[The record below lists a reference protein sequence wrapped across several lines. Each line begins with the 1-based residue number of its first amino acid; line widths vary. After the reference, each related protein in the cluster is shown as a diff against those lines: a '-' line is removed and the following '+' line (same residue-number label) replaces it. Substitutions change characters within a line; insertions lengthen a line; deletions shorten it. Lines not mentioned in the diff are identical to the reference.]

1 MTQQTEHYKTV
12 ATKISP
18 YAYRL
23 LQRLARKLGMKIYE
37 LLQMFVDTSIR
48 YMSDAHNLTP
58 EMERAMA
65 IFEHMTG
72 WAGCMNF
79 AEPTGDKSISEAI
92 YFLTSQKKKGCRAV
106 LVTPPF
112 LGKMGQTENVQRI
125 LERTI
130 ELLCPERYRRLR
142 LLAAELN
149 RQSIVDLIDWL
160 IDYHSTDSDTEE
172 MRKMFEDALRAE
184 NNKPV
189 AYGERTKRKKHYTPD
204 TMPTIRF
211 SKEDVPDLPELKN
224 KFDIDKDAIGI

>member
-18 YAYRL
+18 EAYRL
-23 LQRLARKLGMKIYE
+23 LQRLARKLGMKVYE
-37 LLQMFVDTSIR
+37 ILQMCIDTSIR
-48 YMSDAHNLTP
+48 YMSDEHNLTP

-72 WAGCMNF
+72 WAGSMNF
-79 AEPTGDKSISEAI
+79 AELSGDKRISEAI
-92 YFLTSQKKKGCRAV
+92 YFLTSPKKKGSRAV
-106 LVTPPF
+106 LVTLPF

-125 LERTI
+125 VERTI

-142 LLAAELN
+142 LLAAEHN
-149 RQSIVDLIDWL
+149 CQSIIGMIDWL

-211 SKEDVPDLPELKN
+211 SKEDVPDLPELKD

>member
-12 ATKISP
+12 ATKINP
-18 YAYRL
+18 GAYRL
-23 LQRLARKLGMKIYE
+23 LQRLARMLGMKIYE
-37 LLQMFVDTSIR
+37 LLQMYVDTSIR
-48 YMSDAHNLTP
+48 YMSDTHNLTP

-72 WAGCMNF
+72 WAGSMNF

-92 YFLTSQKKKGCRAV
+92 YFLTSPKKKGCRAV
-106 LVTPPF
+106 LVTLPF

-125 LERTI
+125 VERTM
-130 ELLCPERYRRLR
+130 ELVCPERYRRLR
-142 LLAAELN
+142 LLAAEHN
-149 RQSIVDLIDWL
+149 CQSILDMIDRL

-211 SKEDVPDLPELKN
+211 SKEDLPELKD

>member
-37 LLQMFVDTSIR
+37 LLQMCLDTLIR
-48 YMSDAHNLTP
+48 YASDTHNLTP

-79 AEPTGDKSISEAI
+79 AEPTGDKRISEAI
-92 YFLTSQKKKGCRAV
+92 YFLTSPKKKGSRAV
-106 LVTPPF
+106 LVTLPF
-112 LGKMGQTENVQRI
+112 FGKRGQTENVQRI
-125 LERTI
+125 VERTM
-130 ELLCPERYRRLR
+130 ELVCPERYRRLR
-142 LLAAELN
+142 LLADEHN
-149 RQSIVDLIDWL
+149 CQSILNMIDRL

-204 TMPTIRF
+204 TMPAIRF
-211 SKEDVPDLPELKN
+211 SKEDLPELKD

>member
-12 ATKISP
+12 ATKISNE
-18 YAYRL
+18 AHRQL
-23 LQRLARKLGMKIYE
+23 EQLAGKLGMKIYE
-37 LLQMFVDTSIR
+37 ILQMFVDTSIR

-72 WAGCMNF
+72 WAGSINF
-79 AEPTGDKSISEAI
+79 AEPTEDKRISEAI
-92 YFLTSQKKKGCRAV
+92 YFLTSPRKKGCRAV
-106 LVTPPF
+106 LVARPF
-112 LGKMGQTENVQRI
+112 LGKMNQSENVLRI
-125 LERTI
+125 MERAF
-130 ELLCPERYRRLR
+130 ELVCPERYRRLR
-142 LLAAELN
+142 LLCAEHN
-149 RQSIVDLIDWL
+149 CQSIVDMIDRL

-172 MRKMFEDALRAE
+172 MRRTFEDAMRAE

-204 TMPTIRF
+204 TMPTIHF
-211 SKEDVPDLPELKN
+211 SKEDVPDLPELKD